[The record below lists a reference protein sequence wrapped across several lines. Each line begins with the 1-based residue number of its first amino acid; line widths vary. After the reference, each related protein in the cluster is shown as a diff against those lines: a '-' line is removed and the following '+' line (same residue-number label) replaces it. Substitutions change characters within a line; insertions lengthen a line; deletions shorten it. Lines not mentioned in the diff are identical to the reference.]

1 MVFRV
6 EMDGESIA
14 CSSARCVSRL
24 LKQGWT
30 LSDPAQRRAL
40 EELLAAEAEPE
51 YAAPLSL
58 HAAAA
63 AR

>member
-24 LKQGWT
+24 LQLGWV
-30 LSDPAQRRAL
+30 LADPAQGRELERAL
-40 EELLAAEAEPE
+40 VLEETEADEVGPLRLHALAA
-51 YAAPLSL
+51 
-58 HAAAA
+58 
-63 AR
+63 R

>member
-24 LKQGWT
+24 LQMGWV
-30 LSDPAQRRAL
+30 LSDTAQGRELERALAL
-40 EELLAAEAEPE
+40 EETEVDEG
-51 YAAPLSL
+51 AAPRL
-58 HAAAA
+58 HAL